1 MLSYPVHLNSKEER
15 VSFSMTTSRLRSLGY
30 VVAVGVAAASLS
42 ACSGGSSSDNTG
54 DNAGSTTSSGTTS
67 NGSTGNGVEVKL
79 GYFPNVTHASGIVGI
94 KKGYFAN
101 ALKSDG
107 ATLKTLDFNS
117 GSDTID
123 ALLNGSLDAT
133 YIGPSPAISAYATSH
148 NVSIVSGAASGG
160 ASLVV
165 SKSIT
170 SAKAL
175 AGKTLA
181 SPGQANTQDVALKY
195 WLKQQ
200 GYKETPDGQGD
211 VTVIPQDNS
220 LTVQQFQQGKLDGA
234 WVPEPYASTLVAA
247 GGHRLVNEATLWP
260 GGKFVTTELLVNNDF
275 LSAHPDLVD
284 DLLKGQIQAND
295 YIKSNSDAAKQLT
308 GDFIAHLTGGAIA
321 PKVLD
326 AAWSQLTF
334 TNDPIATSFLTV
346 AKHAADTQL
355 IPTVSG
361 LENIYDLDPLNK
373 LLAARGE
380 SQVSGPT
387 S

>member
-1 MLSYPVHLNSKEER
+1 M
-15 VSFSMTTSRLRSLGY
+15 SFSVTTSRLRSLGY

-42 ACSGGSSSDNTG
+42 ACSGGSSSNDNTG
-54 DNAGSTTSSGTTS
+54 NNAGSTTTSSGNS
-67 NGSTGNGVEVKL
+67 GSGSTGNGVEVKL

-94 KKGYFAN
+94 KKGYFAS
-101 ALKSDG
+101 ALKGDG

-133 YIGPSPAISAYATSH
+133 YIGPSPAISAYATSQ

-170 SAKAL
+170 SARAL

-181 SPGQANTQDVALKY
+181 SPGQANTQDVAIKY
-195 WLKQQ
+195 WLMKQ

-220 LTVQQFQQGKLDGA
+220 LTVQQFQQGKIDGA
-234 WVPEPYASTLVAA
+234 WVPEPYASTLVAE
-247 GGHRLVNEATLWP
+247 GGHRLVNEASLWP

-275 LSAHPDLVD
+275 LKAHPDLVD

-334 TNDPIATSFLTV
+334 TNDPVASSFLTV

-361 LENIYDLDPLNK
+361 LANIYDLDPLNK
-373 LLAARGE
+373 LLAAKGE
-380 SQVSGPT
+380 TQVSGPT
-387 S
+387 T

>member
-1 MLSYPVHLNSKEER
+1 LKEIR
-15 VSFSMTTSRLRSLGY
+15 VSFSVTTKRLRSLGY
-30 VVAVGVAAASLS
+30 VVAVGVAAASIS
-42 ACSGGSSSDNTG
+42 ACSGGSSGDDNTG
-54 DNAGSTTSSGTTS
+54 NNAGSTTTSSGNS
-67 NGSTGNGVEVKL
+67 GGGSTGNGVEVKL

-94 KKGYFAN
+94 KKGYFAS
-101 ALKSDG
+101 ALKGDG

-117 GSDTID
+117 GSDTIT
-123 ALLNGSLDAT
+123 ALLNGDLNAT

-170 SAKAL
+170 SAKDL

-200 GYKETPDGQGD
+200 GYEETPDGQGD
-211 VTVIPQDNS
+211 VTIIPQDNS
-220 LTVQQFQQGKLDGA
+220 LTVEQFRQGKVDGA
-234 WVPEPYASTLVAA
+234 WVPEPYASTLVAD
-247 GGHRLVNEATLWP
+247 GGHRLVNEASLWP

-308 GDFIAHLTGGAIA
+308 GDFIAHLTGGTIA

-334 TNDPIATSFLTV
+334 TNDPVATSFLTV

-373 LLAARGE
+373 LLAAKGE

>member
-1 MLSYPVHLNSKEER
+1 MKEVR
-15 VSFSMTTSRLRSLGY
+15 VSFSVTTSRLRSLGY

-42 ACSGGSSSDNTG
+42 ACSGGSSSNDNTG
-54 DNAGSTTSSGTTS
+54 NNAGSTTTSSGNS
-67 NGSTGNGVEVKL
+67 GSGSTGNGVEVKL

-94 KKGYFAN
+94 KKGYFAS
-101 ALKSDG
+101 ALKGDG

-133 YIGPSPAISAYATSH
+133 YIGPSPAISAYATSQ

-170 SAKAL
+170 SARAL

-181 SPGQANTQDVALKY
+181 SPGQANTQDVAIKY
-195 WLKQQ
+195 WLMKQ

-220 LTVQQFQQGKLDGA
+220 LTVQQFQQGKIDGA
-234 WVPEPYASTLVAA
+234 WVPEPYASTLVAE
-247 GGHRLVNEATLWP
+247 GGHRLVNEASLWP

-275 LSAHPDLVD
+275 LKAHPDLVD

-334 TNDPIATSFLTV
+334 TNDPVASSFLTV

-361 LENIYDLDPLNK
+361 LANIYDLDPLNK
-373 LLAARGE
+373 LLAAKGE
-380 SQVSGPT
+380 TQVSGPT
-387 S
+387 T